1 MQMMPHLAT
10 NVPGTA
16 AVTAIV
22 AAVTEVAVVP
32 AAVVVHAA
40 AVQTYSATSGVAS
53 SKPPSFLSL

>member
-1 MQMMPHLAT
+1 MMPHLAT

-32 AAVVVHAA
+32 AAVVVH
-40 AVQTYSATSGVAS
+40 SATSGVAS
-53 SKPPSFLSL
+53 NKPPSFLSL

>member
-32 AAVVVHAA
+32 AAVVGHAA